1 MTPGILNVTQSIA
14 DNAALETYAV
24 ESRRRAAKCIT
35 LTSAQRRYLESFR
48 DDLDAVHLDM
58 VDCAFAQYL
67 AGLNFDGGASPGDF
81 RVAAA
86 LQEKGVLS
94 EVVQHSANCLSITFT
109 DLGGW
114 VLHRV
119 LRG

>member
-1 MTPGILNVTQSIA
+1 MTPSIP
-14 DNAALETYAV
+14 DNDVLETHAV
-24 ESRRRAAKCIT
+24 ESRRRAAARIT
-35 LTSAQRRYLESFR
+35 LTAAQRRYLESFR

-67 AGLNFDGGASPGDF
+67 AGLKFRGGASTDDN

-86 LQEKGVLS
+86 LQENGVLS
-94 EVVQHSANCLSITFT
+94 KVVRSESNLITVSFT
-109 DLGGW
+109 DLGGL
-114 VLHRV
+114 VLLRV

>member
-1 MTPGILNVTQSIA
+1 MTHSTL
-14 DNAALETYAV
+14 DNDALEAHAV
-24 ESRRRAAKCIT
+24 ESRRRAAKCIK

-58 VDCAFAQYL
+58 VDCAFAQYM
-67 AGLNFDGGASPGDF
+67 AGLNFDGDASPGDF
-81 RVAAA
+81 RVATA
-86 LQEKGVLS
+86 LQENGVLS
-94 EVVQHSANCLSITFT
+94 EVVRHGANCLSITFT